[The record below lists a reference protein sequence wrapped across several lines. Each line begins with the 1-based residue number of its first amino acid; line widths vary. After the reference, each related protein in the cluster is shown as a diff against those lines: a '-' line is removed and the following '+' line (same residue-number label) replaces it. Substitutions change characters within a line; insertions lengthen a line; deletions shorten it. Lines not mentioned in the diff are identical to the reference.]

1 MVHQV
6 STSPKEVTAL
16 KVLITTSYYWPEGA
30 GSAPYLT
37 GLAEHLAANGH
48 DVVVATGF
56 AHYPEWRS
64 GARGRLQL
72 SETHN
77 GVKIR
82 RRWHYVPR
90 LQTAAHRAAYES
102 SLLAFGLTAFP
113 PRWKADVIVGTCPT
127 IATGVLAATASR
139 IYRAPYGLVFQD
151 LVGLAA
157 EQSGITG
164 GARVA
169 RFVQRTELGLAERAA
184 AVGIIAE
191 GFRPYF
197 VEDGVQP
204 SKVVRLRNWT
214 RRVEPTESAEE
225 TRKRFGW
232 DPDDFICVHGGNMG
246 HKQGLDN
253 LLDAAQLMNGARARI
268 ALVGDGNERERL
280 ERLARERRLANV
292 DFIPLQGPGDW
303 EATMQASDVLLVNQR
318 ATVRDMSLPSKLT
331 SYFASGRPVIAAVS
345 GDSET
350 AREIEA
356 ARAGLVV
363 PPADP
368 VALRDAIVGLMTNP
382 TRAREL
388 RASGTHY
395 AESVLSRESAL
406 AEYDEFVDAILARGA

>member
-1 MVHQV
+1 MVRLDLSCPTSSGASGQHLPERSDGPESSHHDVLLLAGRRRQRV
-6 STSPKEVTAL
+6 RTSPVSQSTSPQTA
-16 KVLITTSYYWPEGA
+16 TTSSSRP
-30 GSAPYLT
+30 GSRTIP
-37 GLAEHLAANGH
+37 
-48 DVVVATGF
+48 
-56 AHYPEWRS
+56 S
-64 GARGRLQL
+64 GDPAARGRLPL

-157 EQSGITG
+157 EQSGVTG

-197 VEDGVQP
+197 VEDGVPP

-232 DPDDFICVHGGNMG
+232 DPDDFVCVHGGNMG

-253 LLDAAQLMNGARARI
+253 LLDAAAAHERRAGPNRPRRRRERARA
-268 ALVGDGNERERL
+268 
-280 ERLARERRLANV
+280 
-292 DFIPLQGPGDW
+292 
-303 EATMQASDVLLVNQR
+303 TR
-318 ATVRDMSLPSKLT
+318 ATRS
-331 SYFASGRPVIAAVS
+331 
-345 GDSET
+345 
-350 AREIEA
+350 
-356 ARAGLVV
+356 
-363 PPADP
+363 
-368 VALRDAIVGLMTNP
+368 
-382 TRAREL
+382 
-388 RASGTHY
+388 
-395 AESVLSRESAL
+395 
-406 AEYDEFVDAILARGA
+406 